1 MSQIVSNN
9 TSELPK
15 EKALPEVEKNE
26 IIHYNHVILRILQS
40 DYVTHDVKRFVLEK
54 PPGYYFIPGQSVN
67 ISINLPEWN
76 KVQRPFTF
84 TNLPEDNYLEFFIKI
99 YRNHDG
105 VTEKLESLHIGDELI
120 LHDIFGEIKYNE
132 SGVFIAAGS
141 GITPFLSIF
150 KNLVRQNNIKNNI
163 LIYSN
168 KTSEDLIMEDY
179 LQAIL
184 QQNFIKVFTRENVIG
199 FIEKRIDRNFIIDH
213 INNFK
218 QQFYICGPENFV
230 TSIKEIL
237 LSLGAESN
245 QIIFED

>member
-168 KTSEDLIMEDY
+168 KTSEDLIM
-179 LQAIL
+179 
-184 QQNFIKVFTRENVIG
+184 
-199 FIEKRIDRNFIIDH
+199 
-213 INNFK
+213 
-218 QQFYICGPENFV
+218 
-230 TSIKEIL
+230 
-237 LSLGAESN
+237 
-245 QIIFED
+245 